1 MSERIGLTMENN
13 KELAFEEALSRL
25 EEIVRA
31 LDGGAAP
38 LDESLALFEEGVR
51 LVKLC
56 SAKLDGAEQRVKIL
70 VRSEDGA
77 VSEEDLPPM
86 QEGGR

>member
-1 MSERIGLTMENN
+1 MENN

>member
-1 MSERIGLTMENN
+1 MEQN
-13 KELAFEEALSRL
+13 ELKFEQALARL

-31 LDGGAAP
+31 LDSGAAP

-56 SAKLDGAEQRVKIL
+56 SEKLDGAEQKVKIL
-70 VRSEDGA
+70 VRGEDGNMTEQNFA
-77 VSEEDLPPM
+77 PM
-86 QEGGR
+86 KEG

>member
-1 MSERIGLTMENN
+1 MKFEAA
-13 KELAFEEALSRL
+13 LARL

-31 LDGGAAP
+31 LDSGSAP

-56 SAKLDGAEQRVKIL
+56 SGQLDSAEQTVKVL
-70 VRSEDGA
+70 VRGEDGA
-77 VSEEDLPPM
+77 VREQDFAPM
-86 QEGGR
+86 KEGESK